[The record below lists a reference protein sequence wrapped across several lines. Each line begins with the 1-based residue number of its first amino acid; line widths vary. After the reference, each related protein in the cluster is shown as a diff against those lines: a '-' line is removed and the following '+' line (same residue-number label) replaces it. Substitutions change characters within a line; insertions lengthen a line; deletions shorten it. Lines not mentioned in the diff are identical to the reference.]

1 MAWSATN
8 AHVALNGG
16 QYSWNTTVKAETGS
30 WSWPR
35 RRTGPRLSCPR
46 SRLRSVRCVR
56 PACTLECS
64 RRMLWLQ
71 RAPCSGDPRAW
82 CQWGQAS
89 AAALAVK
96 QAPWVQLAG
105 TADGIATA
113 ARLLF
118 REGRTGSSGAS
129 SGGVHALG
137 PAGGAPVA
145 LCPPSLVEHPVQRFD
160 QASNDRVSIWPCPAC
175 GLPCLY
181 LKRLPFVPSTGTA
194 APRYRPPAN
203 RPSGSAVDSSTTH
216 RRIDYD
222 PCRRLHE
229 HSLANPTH
237 GAFGTKF
244 VSQAECSA
252 RVHRQRNVDMLLFG
266 CKGDAAYSTV
276 RQRSAPVPMTSVAS
290 EVSSFL
296 LTQAGQVAH
305 ANRARDGP
313 PGV

>member
-1 MAWSATN
+1 M
-8 AHVALNGG
+8 
-16 QYSWNTTVKAETGS
+16 
-30 WSWPR
+30 
-35 RRTGPRLSCPR
+35 
-46 SRLRSVRCVR
+46 R

-71 RAPCSGDPRAW
+71 TAPCSGDPRAW

-175 GLPCLY
+175 GLPVPVCACVPVCLRACACV
-181 LKRLPFVPSTGTA
+181 LALV
-194 APRYRPPAN
+194 
-203 RPSGSAVDSSTTH
+203 
-216 RRIDYD
+216 
-222 PCRRLHE
+222 
-229 HSLANPTH
+229 SLALPASLSPDT
-237 GAFGTKF
+237 T
-244 VSQAECSA
+244 SA
-252 RVHRQRNVDMLLFG
+252 
-266 CKGDAAYSTV
+266 
-276 RQRSAPVPMTSVAS
+276 
-290 EVSSFL
+290 
-296 LTQAGQVAH
+296 
-305 ANRARDGP
+305 
-313 PGV
+313 